1 MKEHRPLIL
10 RSNRFLGSTL
20 VNKNLIKVDD
30 LENANQKLL
39 EIVQADNLK
48 GASLLN
54 ILLFQLRSVEE
65 NTIINA
71 VLEEHHLGLI
81 DLANYELLNTAPP
94 DLDVDLCWATWTV
107 PFDRVDKFTFLATA
121 YYLSQPAIKAWEDK
135 IQGPIVWYVSNLSS
149 ITTAIQALDERA
161 AQAVKKLT

>member
-1 MKEHRPLIL
+1 MKEYRPLIL

-20 VNKNLIKVDD
+20 VNKNLIKVED

-54 ILLFQLRSVEE
+54 ILFFNLRTVEE
-65 NTIINA
+65 SAVINS
-71 VLEEHHLGLI
+71 VLDEHHLGLI
-81 DLANYELLNTAPP
+81 DLANYDLSNTAPA
-94 DLDVDLCWATWTV
+94 DVDVDLCWATWTV

-121 YYLSQPAIKAWEDK
+121 YYLSQPSIKAWEDK
-135 IQGPIVWYVSNLSS
+135 IQGPIIWYVSSLSS
-149 ITTAIQALDERA
+149 ISNAIQILEERA